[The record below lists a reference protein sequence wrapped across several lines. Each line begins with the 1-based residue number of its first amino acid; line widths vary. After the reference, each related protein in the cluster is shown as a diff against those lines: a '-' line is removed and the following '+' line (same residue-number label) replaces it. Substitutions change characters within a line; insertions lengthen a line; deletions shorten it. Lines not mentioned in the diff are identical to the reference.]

1 MRNFDISIYGNLI
14 VDNVY
19 EVDSFSDNSSNNIK
33 NNYISLG
40 ASANIIRELCS
51 LNSKLHMSLNSQI
64 GKDPNGNY
72 CKTWIKNFNKLYL
85 NCLHP
90 FIETTKQE
98 TSSALIVSKLNKNI
112 RTSAVRW
119 GACQD
124 MSNFTNHNSK
134 WKHFMYIDKM
144 YNLAEEQLKK
154 LSKSA
159 RISVDFCL
167 GNHSD
172 KEISRLKSILQHV
185 DYAFISEHEA
195 CSLTK
200 EKSERIMALDLGSI
214 TKGVCILH
222 TPKASY
228 TSNGETLSVIET
240 DYIKEENLNVLG
252 AGDVFSAS
260 FINEKL
266 KDKKTDQ
273 CIQFAHEN
281 TRKYL
286 LKGR

>member
-1 MRNFDISIYGNLI
+1 
-14 VDNVY
+14 
-19 EVDSFSDNSSNNIK
+19 VDSFSDNSSNNIK